1 MSAAKTT
8 EQTVKINNWVLGL
21 TGGIGCG
28 KTAVSN
34 MFEELG
40 ITIVDADIIARQVVA
55 PNTIGLN
62 KIVSYF
68 GNEILMPDGTL
79 NRAVLRE
86 RIFANNDDKE
96 WLNELLHPL
105 IRNKILTD
113 LNTAT
118 STYVVLVAPLLFVN
132 SLDKYCNQTLLIDV
146 PNSVQIER
154 TTQRDNVSVEQVK
167 SIIAAQMP
175 REHKQQKADAILN
188 NDRDLALV
196 KTDLLRLHKNY
207 LQLALKNI
215 TVKTA

>member
-1 MSAAKTT
+1 MA
-8 EQTVKINNWVLGL
+8 EQTAKINNWVLGL

-40 ITIVDADIIARQVVA
+40 INIVDADIIARQVVA

-62 KIVSYF
+62 EIVSYF
-68 GNEILMPDGTL
+68 GNEILLPDGAL
-79 NRAVLRE
+79 NRSVLRE
-86 RIFANNDDKE
+86 RIFANTDDKE
-96 WLNELLHPL
+96 WLNKLLHPL
-105 IRNKILTD
+105 IRNKILID
-113 LNTAT
+113 LNAT
-118 STYVVLVAPLLFVN
+118 TSAYVVLVAPLLFEN

-188 NDRDLALV
+188 NNRDLALV

-215 TVKTA
+215 TVKTT